1 MARAYNVIDSDGHIL
16 EPLTLWKDYLDPA
29 YRDRAPK
36 LVIDSDGKERLLV
49 EEQVLG
55 SQQGMGGIGGGGAR
69 QGGGGFPS
77 LKYRTSTPPAG
88 RPRTCQHDIGFS
100 SH

>member
-1 MARAYNVIDSDGHIL
+1 MAHAYNVIDSDGHIL

-29 YRDRAPK
+29 YRHRAPK

-55 SQQGMGGIGGGGAR
+55 SQQGMGGIGGIGRAR
-69 QGGGGFPS
+69 AS
-77 LKYRTSTPPAG
+77 YPP
-88 RPRTCQHDIGFS
+88 RR
-100 SH
+100 